1 VAAVFLVV
9 LLILTASF
17 LMTGLAVRAFR
28 RSANASGA
36 GSDTGQRDVAQPGND
51 AMLGSPTL
59 TQLPPALATGLYVSD
74 IRFNVDD
81 LEKNRRGELT
91 MRVFNGTG
99 RTVEFSSLSGR
110 MTFTA
115 PNSAD
120 PQRKGTLPSPALRY
134 DVAKVADPFQ
144 EWLLILE
151 QHVPSQEADKLIAML
166 QDDVPIHFGLE
177 NLNISVFAQNDPKKV
192 ERLPLWYGV
201 AIHRGFTFG
210 RIING
215 VVNIGGTTTT
225 GIT

>member
-1 VAAVFLVV
+1 
-9 LLILTASF
+9 
-17 LMTGLAVRAFR
+17 
-28 RSANASGA
+28 
-36 GSDTGQRDVAQPGND
+36 
-51 AMLGSPTL
+51 MLGSPTL

-192 ERLPLWYGV
+192 ERLQLWYGV